1 MLRPETIQCP
11 YCGETLEITLDL
23 SPGSQD
29 YIEDCQVCCRPM
41 EISVALDPGSEQVS
55 LTVRRDDE

>member
-23 SPGSQD
+23 SSGSQD

-41 EISVALDPGSEQVS
+41 EIEMAVDPRSEQVS